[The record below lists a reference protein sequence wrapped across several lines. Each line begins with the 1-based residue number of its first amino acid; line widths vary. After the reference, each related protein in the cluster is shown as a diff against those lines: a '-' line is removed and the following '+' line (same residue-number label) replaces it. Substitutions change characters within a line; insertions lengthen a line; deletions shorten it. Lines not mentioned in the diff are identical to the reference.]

1 MNQITRYMFRQL
13 GIGMLLVA
21 TGLTC
26 VIWLTQS
33 LRFVE
38 LIVNRGLSAGAFAYL
53 TVLLL
58 PNFLSLIL
66 PIALFSVIVFYYTK
80 MVNDRELV
88 VMRAAGMSQF
98 ALAKPAL
105 ALAAIVALLGY
116 ALNLYFLPKSYQQ
129 FRDFQWEIRY
139 NYSHVLLQEGTF
151 NTINSD
157 VTVYVRER
165 TPSGELLGILVHDA
179 RTPNKP
185 STMMAE
191 RGAMVDA
198 ADGARVIM
206 FNGNRQVVDKGTMK
220 MSILYFDRYTFD
232 LESSRKAAPSRYREP
247 RERMV
252 DDLFSIHEDPTVAKD
267 DYGEFLAEGH
277 NRLVSPLY
285 AFTFTLIAM
294 ACLISG
300 PFNRRGHAKKV
311 SLAIL
316 LMVCLETASLGVL
329 NLAAKKTALIPL
341 VYATAILPGIIG
353 WIVMSRQRM
362 SRNRKALVSR
372 ARA

>member
-1 MNQITRYMFRQL
+1 MNSITRYMFRQL
-13 GIGMLLVA
+13 GVGMLLVA
-21 TGLTC
+21 TGLTA

-58 PNFLSLIL
+58 PNFLTLIL
-66 PIALFSVIVFYYTK
+66 PIALFAVIVFYYTK
-80 MVNDRELV
+80 MTNDRELV
-88 VMRAAGMSQF
+88 VMRAAGMSQY

-105 ALAAIVALLGY
+105 LLALIVAILGY

-129 FRDFQWEIRY
+129 FRNFQWEIRY

-151 NTINSD
+151 NTINRN

-165 TPSGELLGILVHDA
+165 TQDGELLGILVHDT
-179 RTPNKP
+179 RDEKKP

-191 RGAMVDA
+191 RGAMVDTQN
-198 ADGARVIM
+198 GARVVM
-206 FNGNRQVVDKGTMK
+206 FKGNRQVIDKKTMK

-247 RERMV
+247 RERML
-252 DDLFSIHEDPTVAKD
+252 DDLFNIEADKSVSVD
-267 DYGEFLAEGH
+267 DHGEFWVEGH
-277 NRLVSPLY
+277 NRLVSPIY

-300 PFNRRGHAKKV
+300 SFNRRGQAKRV

-316 LMVCLETASLGVL
+316 LMVIMETASLGVL
-329 NLAAKKTALIPL
+329 NLAAKKTQLIPL
-341 VYATAILPGIIG
+341 IYATALLPAVIA
-353 WIVMSRQRM
+353 WVFMAKQSMHR
-362 SRNRKALVSR
+362 SKAPAS
-372 ARA
+372 AAAEG

>member
-362 SRNRKALVSR
+362 SRNRKAPISG